1 MNGSQYKSMI
11 LYPYI
16 FASWVIVYLYLFGIE
31 AAKTIYIWGLM
42 IIIAGS
48 LISLLTDLSI
58 NSIAIQTVTLLFI
71 IYFVI
76 NVVRHRRNKKQ
87 FTIKCA
93 DLMFPLLLLA
103 VNTCIEYYS
112 YPKSFDEPFFILE
125 MKRVINFEK
134 GKIDV
139 IDAKYITSS
148 VLLAKA
154 FVLKFTDN
162 IYSSMVMVYWNT
174 IIALLIFAK
183 HDLNVKIDNS
193 LFVIAFHYIMPVAF
207 LNTVYL
213 DGVFSVLFALIV
225 VQLVNNDSGYKVAMT
240 VFPLLLIY
248 SMQKANAH
256 YYLII
261 ILIAFIFLQHAR
273 SQSKLIIYIYF
284 ALACTSVALIAVS
297 VKSIIYKYT
306 AAISLPQASLNLAVQ
321 VHQEDNSNPFI
332 FYLSEKVRN
341 LIISARS
348 FDDILTHLQNIY
360 ISIIE
365 STSISAPS
373 FLLILLSITIFVFF
387 SLLQRMSLEF
397 HTHLKMLAYLNLF
410 LIITFFIF
418 IESAMYLQFSLSEYR
433 MGASFERYYLHILPF
448 IFISFLK
455 FLDLILRFRV
465 DHRLQRN

>member
-1 MNGSQYKSMI
+1 M
-11 LYPYI
+11 
-16 FASWVIVYLYLFGIE
+16 VYLYLFGKE
-31 AAKTIYIWGLM
+31 AAKIIYIWGSM

-58 NSIAIQTVTLLFI
+58 SSIATKTVTLVYI

-76 NVVRHRRNKKQ
+76 NVLKHYQNKKH
-87 FTIKCA
+87 FNIKYA
-93 DLMFPLLLLA
+93 DLMFALLLL
-103 VNTCIEYYS
+103 VGNTCIIYYS
-112 YPKSFDEPFFILE
+112 HPKSFDEPFFILE
-125 MKRVINFEK
+125 MKRILTVEK

-139 IDAKYITSS
+139 IDAKYISSS

-162 IYSSMVMVYWNT
+162 IYSPMVMVYWNT

-225 VQLVNNDSGYKVAMT
+225 VQLVNNENGYKFAVT
-240 VFPLLLIY
+240 VIPLLLIY
-248 SMQKANAH
+248 SLQKANAH
-256 YYLII
+256 YYLLM
-261 ILIAFIFLQHAR
+261 ILIAFVFLQFVW

-284 ALACTSVALIAVS
+284 ALVCTSVALIAVS

-306 AAISLPQASLNLAVQ
+306 AAISLPQASLKLAVQ
-321 VHQEDNSNPFI
+321 VHQEDNSTQSI

-348 FDDILTHLQNIY
+348 FEDILTHLQNIL

-365 STSISAPS
+365 STSILSPS
-373 FLLILLSITIFVFF
+373 FLVIVLSITIFVFF
-387 SLLQRMSLEF
+387 SLMQHMTFQLHEHF
-397 HTHLKMLAYLNLF
+397 KTLAYLNLF
-410 LIITFFIF
+410 IIITFFIF

-455 FLDLILRFRV
+455 FLHLIFV
-465 DHRLQRN
+465 FCSDHRLQRK

>member
-1 MNGSQYKSMI
+1 M
-11 LYPYI
+11 
-16 FASWVIVYLYLFGIE
+16 VYLYLFGKE
-31 AAKTIYIWGLM
+31 AAKIIYIWGSL

-58 NSIAIQTVTLLFI
+58 SSIATKTVTLVYI

-76 NVVRHRRNKKQ
+76 NVLKHYQNKKH
-87 FTIKCA
+87 FNIKYA
-93 DLMFPLLLLA
+93 DLMFALLLL
-103 VNTCIEYYS
+103 VGNTCIIYYS
-112 YPKSFDEPFFILE
+112 HPKSFDEPFFILE
-125 MKRVINFEK
+125 MKRILTVEK

-139 IDAKYITSS
+139 IDAKYISSS

-162 IYSSMVMVYWNT
+162 IYSPMLMVYWNT

-225 VQLVNNDSGYKVAMT
+225 VQLVNNENGYKFAVT
-240 VFPLLLIY
+240 VIPLLLIY
-248 SMQKANAH
+248 SLQKANAH
-256 YYLII
+256 YYLLM
-261 ILIAFIFLQHAR
+261 ILIAFVFLQFVW

-284 ALACTSVALIAVS
+284 ALVCTSVALIAVS

-306 AAISLPQASLNLAVQ
+306 AAISLPQASLKLAVQ
-321 VHQEDNSNPFI
+321 VHQEDNSTQSI

-348 FDDILTHLQNIY
+348 FEDILTHLQNIL

-365 STSISAPS
+365 STSILSPS
-373 FLLILLSITIFVFF
+373 FLVIVLSITIFVFF
-387 SLLQRMSLEF
+387 SLMQHMTFQLHEHF
-397 HTHLKMLAYLNLF
+397 KTLAYLNLF
-410 LIITFFIF
+410 IIITFFIF

-455 FLDLILRFRV
+455 FLHLIFV
-465 DHRLQRN
+465 FCSDHRLQRK